1 MVLPLSLLSDPPRRL
16 PYSSPCKRS
25 GDALLPHRLCKRH
38 RRVCFDD
45 ISSNMLG
52 TAQLTCQA
60 VINRR

>member
-1 MVLPLSLLSDPPRRL
+1 MVLPFSLLGDPPRRL

-45 ISSNMLG
+45 ISLNMLDL
-52 TAQLTCQA
+52 AQLTCQA
-60 VINRR
+60 VIKWR